1 MLSNAGGAII
11 NIFTLIEK
19 PVYRLIKKSNNN
31 NNNHTRAYTG
41 DYITRVCKCRCQL
54 KLIVTIK
61 KPKNYW
67 KKLQSTIA
75 EEGKRLFVASST
87 HAHTRTPC
95 THTSSDAIY
104 PKTGPQLSHPS
115 LNVNWRGQLKCKP

>member
-87 HAHTRTPC
+87 HAHPAHTPLLMPYIPRLARSC
-95 THTSSDAIY
+95 LTLHWTLID
-104 PKTGPQLSHPS
+104 GG
-115 LNVNWRGQLKCKP
+115 N